1 MKRNTRDIWIEQLK
15 DKSETILK
23 YLHRKPELNKK
34 EQELADLCAGFI
46 YLTAICED
54 KEYLDEP
61 DNELFE
67 DVTIH

>member
-1 MKRNTRDIWIEQLK
+1 MKKNTRDIWIEQLIH
-15 DKSETILK
+15 KSETMLK
-23 YLHRKPELNKK
+23 YLHKKTELNSK

-46 YLTAICED
+46 YLSALCKDNEF
-54 KEYLDEP
+54 LDEP